1 MSKLLPDLYPNTNH
15 IDAYRFTMNSFTS
28 YIIALCGIIT
38 GLSYTDSFTLT
49 SKSSITFS
57 PFHTPKRVIK
67 VLPPLHLA
75 DELQSEP
82 IAVSINTTLTDDN
95 TEKLFAW
102 IKCAFDYNEDDKDD
116 VYAYYYNNIELAI
129 AAAFGDNLPDDS
141 LPAKLLQMAMKKEG
155 LLKEDKSS
163 EEEKEWKAKLAGD
176 PIGRRERESASMGAM
191 GAAQWTGQWMT
202 RPHSLLDV
210 RNFTSVDDWIK
221 TLPRGC
227 KRTLKKATSEAQN
240 FTVITKP
247 IRGGEAAPH
256 SSYAHFRCVVQ
267 HEVRLLSNRYGNTPN
282 AFINALAEGIG
293 RYQGTTRKVRVRV
306 LFCNRIQ
313 SISDLDA
320 LFGLHSPL
328 FDCFCK
334 LHVLT

>member
-1 MSKLLPDLYPNTNH
+1 MNT
-15 IDAYRFTMNSFTS
+15 FTS
-28 YIIALCGIIT
+28 SIIALCGIMT

-49 SKSSITFS
+49 SKSSITYS

-82 IAVSINTTLTDDN
+82 IAVSINTTLSDDN
-95 TEKLFAW
+95 IQKLFAW
-102 IKCAFDYNEDDKDD
+102 YNSANTAESD
-116 VYAYYYNNIELAI
+116 VDAYYYNNIELAI

-141 LPAKLLQMAMKKEG
+141 LPAKLMDMAMKKEG
-155 LLKEDKSS
+155 ILEDRSS
-163 EEEKEWKAKLAGD
+163 EEEKEWKEKLVGD

-210 RNFTSVDDWIK
+210 RNFTSVDDWTK

-306 LFCNRIQ
+306 LFCN
-313 SISDLDA
+313 
-320 LFGLHSPL
+320 
-328 FDCFCK
+328 
-334 LHVLT
+334 